1 VLLIFD
7 GGKSTKPTAAPLFS
21 QLVIELHLRVE
32 FKNLYNEKIEDKNM
46 EQVNMAAITLSLVVS
61 FFKFNYI

>member
-7 GGKSTKPTAAPLFS
+7 GGKSTEPTAAPLFS

-32 FKNLYNEKIEDKNM
+32 FKN
-46 EQVNMAAITLSLVVS
+46 
-61 FFKFNYI
+61 

>member
-7 GGKSTKPTAAPLFS
+7 GGKSTEPTAAPLFS